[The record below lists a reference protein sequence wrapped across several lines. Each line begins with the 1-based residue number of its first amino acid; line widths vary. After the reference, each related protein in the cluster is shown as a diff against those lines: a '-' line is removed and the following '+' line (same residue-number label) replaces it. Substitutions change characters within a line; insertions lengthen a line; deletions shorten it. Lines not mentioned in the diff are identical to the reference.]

1 MKFNFNIKNLI
12 INSIIILF
20 GILII
25 LFANY
30 DSFLYKS
37 NIMKITK
44 IEEKKTM
51 ENQGVGYITE
61 SYYEQNITGVIL
73 NGKNKGLVVSAIN
86 ERSTSNVYDEHYHE
100 KDKVFVE
107 ITSSKNKTVNIT
119 NYKRDTY
126 LVAIIVI
133 FALALYFIGKMQGL
147 FSLFALVINI
157 IVYCMALHLFT
168 TRGVNLLLLT
178 SICTVL
184 FSIISLLLSVG
195 VNKKSFVTIL
205 STLITTIITIAIGVL
220 VMYLTKEKGVRIE
233 QIDFLLTPYKQV
245 FISELLLGGLGAIMD
260 IAITISST
268 VNELI
273 EKNNKI
279 SNKTLFLSCRE
290 IGKDTMG
297 TMLNVLLFTYI
308 CASIPKFVLYYRNG
322 FTASMIMKNY
332 LSIDIVRSLVAGIGI
347 VLAIPITSFISIKL
361 LKGAKK

>member
-133 FALALYFIGKMQGL
+133 FALAL
-147 FSLFALVINI
+147 
-157 IVYCMALHLFT
+157 
-168 TRGVNLLLLT
+168 
-178 SICTVL
+178 
-184 FSIISLLLSVG
+184 
-195 VNKKSFVTIL
+195 
-205 STLITTIITIAIGVL
+205 
-220 VMYLTKEKGVRIE
+220 
-233 QIDFLLTPYKQV
+233 
-245 FISELLLGGLGAIMD
+245 
-260 IAITISST
+260 
-268 VNELI
+268 
-273 EKNNKI
+273 
-279 SNKTLFLSCRE
+279 
-290 IGKDTMG
+290 
-297 TMLNVLLFTYI
+297 
-308 CASIPKFVLYYRNG
+308 
-322 FTASMIMKNY
+322 
-332 LSIDIVRSLVAGIGI
+332 
-347 VLAIPITSFISIKL
+347 
-361 LKGAKK
+361 